1 MKIRNP
7 RAEIR
12 GPKTGGERNCH
23 FGFGISD
30 WLRISP
36 LLFAASAGVQAAD
49 KIPDLK
55 PPLRELPPT
64 FWEQHAGACAGAA
77 VALLAG
83 AAFLSWWL
91 GRPKPAVVT
100 PPAVLARQA
109 LESLR
114 GRTEDEPLLRQVSG
128 VLRHYF
134 VAACALEQ
142 EEPTVEELVAALN
155 GARRLSAELVAAL
168 GGFLRDCDARKFAPT
183 PPPSQFDAIA
193 RALELVA
200 RCEIELRPVPA
211 LAAVPTVSA
220 AP

>member
-1 MKIRNP
+1 MKVRNP
-7 RAEIR
+7 KSEIR
-12 GPKTGGERNCH
+12 EPKANGGLGRH

-30 WLRISP
+30 LLRMSP
-36 LLFAASAGVQAAD
+36 LLFAASAGAQAAD

-64 FWEQHAGACAGAA
+64 FWEQHAGVCAGTA

-91 GRPKPAVVT
+91 SRPKPAVVT

-114 GRTEDEPLLRQVSG
+114 GRTEDEPLLRHVSG
-128 VLRHYF
+128 VVRHYV

-142 EEPTVEELVAALN
+142 EEPTVEELIAALN
-155 GARRLSAELVAAL
+155 GTRRLRPELVAAL

-200 RCEIELRPVPA
+200 RCETELRPAPA
-211 LAAVPTVSA
+211 LATVQAASA